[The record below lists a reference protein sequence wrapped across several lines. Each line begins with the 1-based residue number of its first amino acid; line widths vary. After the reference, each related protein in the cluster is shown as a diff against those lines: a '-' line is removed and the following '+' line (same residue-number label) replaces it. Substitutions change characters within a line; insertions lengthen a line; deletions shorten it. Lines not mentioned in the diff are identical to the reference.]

1 MNKHR
6 AIAFS
11 KLCMCCET
19 KQFLAYAN
27 YDVRKIADLRIF
39 GIDRGET
46 EQFLAVSQQ
55 LQKEQAIMR
64 AKKYVREKL
73 KLIPERTRYLRMII
87 ISCVVLIIQ

>member
-46 EQFLAVSQQ
+46 EQLLAVSQTT
-55 LQKEQAIMR
+55 
-64 AKKYVREKL
+64 AKSLRTTGVDG
-73 KLIPERTRYLRMII
+73 LISP
-87 ISCVVLIIQ
+87 

>member
-46 EQFLAVSQQ
+46 EQLLAASQTT
-55 LQKEQAIMR
+55 AISRPYTAIGLMMQ
-64 AKKYVREKL
+64 V
-73 KLIPERTRYLRMII
+73 
-87 ISCVVLIIQ
+87 C